1 MTTLP
6 VQMIDRWASRSEPGP
21 GQGTVYWHML
31 MNDHPQ
37 VVSLAT
43 KAQQRLAPF
52 TGLHMTPLERL
63 HMTTMIAGPSHD
75 FSDDQ
80 LHRMIEA
87 AGDLLS
93 RTPPIAVTLGQ
104 ILYHPEAIMLAVTPA
119 QALMPVRDA
128 VQAATQLVTGKNPPT
143 DTPRWTPHVT
153 ISYSTSAKPAGP
165 IIAALGPQLPSCEI
179 QVSAVSLV
187 IQHGPERLWDWHTI
201 GTVHL
206 PAPART

>member
-1 MTTLP
+1 
-6 VQMIDRWASRSEPGP
+6 
-21 GQGTVYWHML
+21 
-31 MNDHPQ
+31 
-37 VVSLAT
+37 
-43 KAQQRLAPF
+43 
-52 TGLHMTPLERL
+52 
-63 HMTTMIAGPSHD
+63 
-75 FSDDQ
+75 
-80 LHRMIEA
+80 
-87 AGDLLS
+87 
-93 RTPPIAVTLGQ
+93 
-104 ILYHPEAIMLAVTPA
+104 MLAVTPA

-165 IIAALGPQLPSCEI
+165 IIAALGPQLPGCEI
-179 QVSAVSLV
+179 QVSAASLV